1 MLGIIVAR
9 ERPELEEERNQII
22 GQINENKKNLG
33 DIDNKILSVLHS
45 SKGNI
50 LEDET
55 AIKTLSSSKVLAN
68 EIVEKQMNSE
78 AAKSRIDE
86 NRNEYLGLTRFA
98 VTLFFT
104 GNYLSMINH
113 MYQFSLAWFMNLFC
127 TSIDVADKSEELE
140 ERLCSVKDHFLRSL
154 FVNTSSSLFEEDKI
168 IYTFLLACAIGKD
181 CSGVM
186 ESPDWDF
193 FLKLVKDC
201 DDDPAAVP
209 EWISDRFR
217 NKLAKLNKMEAF
229 TSIFD
234 DGHLELLKKLWT
246 STTPYADP
254 EYDTLCGSM
263 SAFQKLVFMATFRCD
278 QIVPTVRRFVLET
291 LGESFVKQETLD
303 IGKAFAETRYCTK
316 GPNHLYFCNFQIFK
330 N

>member
-1 MLGIIVAR
+1 MYQFKISGLIDQLLGIIVAR

-209 EWISDRFR
+209 EWISDR
-217 NKLAKLNKMEAF
+217 L
-229 TSIFD
+229 S
-234 DGHLELLKKLWT
+234 
-246 STTPYADP
+246 
-254 EYDTLCGSM
+254 
-263 SAFQKLVFMATFRCD
+263 
-278 QIVPTVRRFVLET
+278 
-291 LGESFVKQETLD
+291 
-303 IGKAFAETRYCTK
+303 
-316 GPNHLYFCNFQIFK
+316 
-330 N
+330 